1 MSREYDGILDRLESK
16 EAEVFLRGAAA
27 DVLFECA
34 RCGQCCLGGA
44 YTIVDDRD
52 IDRIAEGIE
61 LGPEII
67 RETLT
72 TPGPED
78 WPEARMIR
86 NAGPN
91 NSCTFYDAENKGCTI
106 YESRPAICRTLP
118 MMNVRQGFRLTLYNH
133 CLGAS
138 NLINKLRAESENLG
152 ANRYH
157 ERLKSKKKVLK
168 RLKTKLLIHI
178 LQRQGA
184 KERSEAVARISKIK
198 LPLDMNNLRKE
209 CMAYLLLS
217 IDSKE
222 LDEYKYNEIN
232 IQ

>member
-1 MSREYDGILDRLESK
+1 MSKEADGIIDRLESK

-34 RCGQCCLGGA
+34 RCGQCCLGGT
-44 YTIVDDRD
+44 YTIVDGQD
-52 IDRIAEGIE
+52 INRIAEGMQLE
-61 LGPEII
+61 PESIC
-67 RETLT
+67 ETFT
-72 TPGPED
+72 KPGPD
-78 WPEARMIR
+78 NMPGTRMIK
-86 NAGPN
+86 NIGPD
-91 NSCTFYDAENKGCTI
+91 NSCTFYDAKNKGCTI
-106 YESRPAICRTLP
+106 HEFRPAVCRTLP

-138 NLINKLRAESENLG
+138 NLINTLRAESEKTG

-168 RLKTKLLIHI
+168 RLKIKLLIHI

-184 KERSEAVARISKIK
+184 EERSAEVARISGIR
-198 LPLDMNNLRKE
+198 LPLDMDNLRKE
-209 CMAYLLLS
+209 CLAYLSLS

-222 LDEYKYNEIN
+222 LDGYKYDGVKI
-232 IQ
+232 